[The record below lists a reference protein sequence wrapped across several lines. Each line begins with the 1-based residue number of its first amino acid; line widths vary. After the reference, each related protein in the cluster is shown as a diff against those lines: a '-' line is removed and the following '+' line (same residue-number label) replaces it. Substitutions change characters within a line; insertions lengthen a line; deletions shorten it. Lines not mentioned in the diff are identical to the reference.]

1 MTTISPRF
9 PATRW
14 GRNRHVVAYRRLVVS
29 LVLAVPTI
37 FVLGQLIDGPT
48 SRWASYR
55 GLRYSGAAG
64 VGRPT
69 SNIIGCLPLHT
80 EFVDYLMEVFTSAP
94 IVAVLLSGLACTLLV
109 EARKRSGGRDR

>member
-1 MTTISPRF
+1 MRIIKSKPR
-9 PATRW
+9 ATPR
-14 GRNRHVVAYRRLVVS
+14 GRNRHVAAYRRLVVS

-69 SNIIGCLPLHT
+69 SNIIGCLPLHF
-80 EFVDYLMEVFTSAP
+80 EFVDYLVEVFTSAP
-94 IVAVLLSGLACTLLV
+94 IVAVLVGGLACTLIV